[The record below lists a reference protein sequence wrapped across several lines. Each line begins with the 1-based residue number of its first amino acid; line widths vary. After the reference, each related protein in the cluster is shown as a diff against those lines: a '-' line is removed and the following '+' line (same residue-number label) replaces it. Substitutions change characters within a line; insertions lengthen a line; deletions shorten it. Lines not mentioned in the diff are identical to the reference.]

1 MKNVL
6 HGRSA
11 RSFLFSAVLLLIG
24 FAAAPNLQAQGQGQR
39 NMDPAARA
47 QQRVELLT
55 QKIQITAAQGEQI
68 KAILLKQYADTNE
81 LLLKQ
86 YADTNELRTK
96 AQASGG
102 DMASMR
108 TQMQA
113 LRDESDK
120 KVDAVLTAT
129 QKTAYKALV
138 AEENA
143 ARGQRR
149 QGGGR

>member
-81 LLLKQ
+81 L
-86 YADTNELRTK
+86 RTK